1 MSVQPAALELLGALA
16 GVLDRWG
23 RWYLFGA
30 QAVVAYGAPRFSA
43 DVDVTVRLDPD
54 DPARFVRDMEAA
66 GFALRVDDPDFV
78 RRTRV
83 MPFAHVATGMPLDV
97 VLAGSGLEDE
107 FIERAKTTDIG
118 GARVPLIDVA
128 DLIVGKV
135 PGRPPEG
142 RGGRPEPLASPRIRR
157 ASPPRPP
164 IAEAAGRRPRPERPA
179 DRLRVHRRQ
188 DAVEPVV
195 MAAHPAAHVQREPH
209 GHRLVAREAETRPLE
224 ELFLDARSSVFF
236 RWPVLTAPA
245 GRWLPAAGR
254 RGGRGRALRR
264 TPSPPPRRCLA

>member
-1 MSVQPAALELLGALA
+1 MQPAALELLGALA

-83 MPFAHVATGMPLDV
+83 MPFAHVSTGMPLDV

-107 FIERAKTTDIG
+107 FIARAKTTDIG

-128 DLIVGKV
+128 DLIVGKILAGRPKDAEDARNLWRLHGSDSRRRRV
-135 PGRPPEG
+135 RRLLRLLEDALGQSDLLTGFESIAGRPP
-142 RGGRPEPLASPRIRR
+142 PN
-157 ASPPRPP
+157 
-164 IAEAAGRRPRPERPA
+164 
-179 DRLRVHRRQ
+179 
-188 DAVEPVV
+188 
-195 MAAHPAAHVQREPH
+195 
-209 GHRLVAREAETRPLE
+209 
-224 ELFLDARSSVFF
+224 RS
-236 RWPVLTAPA
+236 
-245 GRWLPAAGR
+245 
-254 RGGRGRALRR
+254 
-264 TPSPPPRRCLA
+264 